1 MESLIEE
8 HIKKFGK
15 EPNIIG
21 MFWNDNKKVFD
32 EILKAIETNTPYDEY
47 GMLSDEEKKAFDN
60 RELFF

>member
-21 MFWNDNKKVFD
+21 MFWQDTDYVAE
-32 EILKAIETNTPYDEY
+32 EIAKAIKTNTPYDEY
-47 GMLSDEEKKAFDN
+47 EILSKEEQKEFDKGD
-60 RELFF
+60 LIF